1 MKKLMATI
9 SAVVVT
15 ALMCVLIAACSNGSF
30 VGTYKFSSMSMSG
43 NGVSMNLKVGEEYM
57 GMSLS
62 EDYVV
67 LEVKEDNT
75 FKMTTAGQEQNGT
88 WKEEDGKYVLT
99 MDGEDQTATLKGN
112 ELTLENNEGGMNAKI
127 ILKK

>member
-9 SAVVVT
+9 SAVIAT
-15 ALMCVLIAACSNGSF
+15 ALMCVLIAACSSGSF
-30 VGTYKFSSMSMSG
+30 TGTYKFSSMSMSG
-43 NGVSMNLKVGEEYM
+43 NGMNMNLKVGEEYM
-57 GMSLS
+57 GVSLT
-62 EDYVV
+62 EDYVI

-75 FKMTTAGQEQNGT
+75 FTMTTAGQEQSGT

-99 MDGEDQTATLKGN
+99 MDGEDQTATLKGK
-112 ELTLENNEGGMNAKI
+112 ELTLESSEGGMNAKI